1 MTFLDVWV
9 VLTGFN
15 QNSDT
20 STDAFRCFKSKKF
33 ICQIGI
39 FQHTGLHIKAQFY
52 VLPSFRQA
60 YVLPN

>member
-1 MTFLDVWV
+1 MIFLDVWV

-20 STDAFRCFKSKKF
+20 NTDAFRCFKLKKF

-39 FQHTGLHIKAQFY
+39 FQHIGLHITAQFY